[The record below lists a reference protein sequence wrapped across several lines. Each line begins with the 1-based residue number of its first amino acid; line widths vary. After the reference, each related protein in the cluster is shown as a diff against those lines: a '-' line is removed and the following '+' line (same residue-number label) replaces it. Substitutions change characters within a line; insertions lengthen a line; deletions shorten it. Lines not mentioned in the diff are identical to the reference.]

1 MITSVLLTA
10 SSGTATLAHPDLTLS
25 LLSELSGKSAVLM
38 DDQTSAALLGS
49 ITAWPQDQHRVR
61 AQRLLGH
68 LRTSGAICEPPRTQS
83 GPRCLCGSESSGG
96 PDLVIRGCPGCDIP
110 KSIALADWILSG
122 ADRMR
127 PQVVVIP
134 EGAHPGDLRKQVLEP
149 MTRYAKSLHVSDR
162 YIAASVA
169 SPSKVLRPSQLM
181 GLHALLEAATTSQSI
196 QTLKITS
203 GLQES
208 KHNRMFTEQQ
218 YLDHIAKAV
227 LEQVSSLWSRLNAE
241 WQPKFV
247 IEVHGE
253 EQWKSLHE
261 RTVST
266 NLGEVVVDNGI
277 DWISS
282 SSRRCEPRTFTLR
295 KPTQKNFTGSPG
307 TATLSPR

>member
-1 MITSVLLTA
+1 MITSVLLTR
-10 SSGTATLAHPDLTLS
+10 SSGAATLAQPDLTLS

-38 DDQTSAALLGS
+38 DDQTSASLLES

-68 LRTSGAICEPPRTQS
+68 LRTSGAICEPPIVQA
-83 GPRCLCGSESSGG
+83 GPRCLCGSEASGG
-96 PDLVIRGCPGCDIP
+96 PDLVIRGCAGCEMP
-110 KSIALADWILSG
+110 KSIALSDWILGG

-134 EGAHPGDLRKQVLEP
+134 EGAHPGVLRKQVLEP
-149 MTRYAKSLHVSDR
+149 ITRYAKILHVSDR

-181 GLHALLEAATTSQSI
+181 GLHVLLEAATTSQSI

-208 KHNRMFTEQQ
+208 KHSRIFPEQQ
-218 YLDHIAKAV
+218 YLDHVAKAV
-227 LEQVSSLWSRLNAE
+227 LEQVSSLWSRLNVQ

-277 DWISS
+277 DWVSS

-295 KPTQKNFTGSPG
+295 KPTQKNFTGNPG
-307 TATLSPR
+307 TAISNSR

>member
-1 MITSVLLTA
+1 MITSVLMTR
-10 SSGTATLAHPDLTLS
+10 SSGEATLSQPEITLALLT
-25 LLSELSGKSAVLM
+25 ELCSKSALLM
-38 DDQTSAALLGS
+38 DDQTSAALLAS
-49 ITAWPQDQHRVR
+49 ISTWSQDAFRVR
-61 AQRLLGH
+61 AQRLLGQ
-68 LRTSGAICEPPRTQS
+68 LRTTGAICQIPAGRP
-83 GPRCLCGSESSGG
+83 GPHCSCGSETRSG

-110 KSIALADWILSG
+110 KSIALSDWILDG

-134 EGAHPGDLRKQVLEP
+134 EGAHPEELRKKILEP
-149 MTRYAKSLHVSDR
+149 ITRYAKSLHVSDR

-196 QTLKITS
+196 QTFKITS

-208 KHNRMFTEQQ
+208 KHNRVFPEQQ
-218 YLDHIAKAV
+218 YLDHVAKAV
-227 LEQVSSLWSRLNAE
+227 LEQVSSLWSRLNVE

-247 IEVHGE
+247 VEVHGE

-261 RTVST
+261 RTIST
-266 NLGEVVVDNGI
+266 NLGEIVVDNGI

-295 KPTQKNFTGSPG
+295 KCTQKNFTGSPG
-307 TATLSPR
+307 TATLDAR

>member
-68 LRTSGAICEPPRTQS
+68 LRTSGAICEPPIVQS

-96 PDLVIRGCPGCDIP
+96 PDLVIRGCAGCEMP
-110 KSIALADWILSG
+110 KSIALSDWILGG

-134 EGAHPGDLRKQVLEP
+134 EGAHPGDLRKQVLDP
-149 MTRYAKSLHVSDR
+149 ITRHAKSLHVSDR

-169 SPSKVLRPSQLM
+169 SPDKVLRPSQQM
-181 GLHALLEAATTSQSI
+181 GLQALLESAATSQSI
-196 QTLKITS
+196 QTFTITS
-203 GLQES
+203 GLPES
-208 KHNRMFTEQQ
+208 KHHRMFTEQQ
-218 YLDHIAKAV
+218 YLDHIAKSV
-227 LEQVSSLWSRLNAE
+227 LEQVSSLWTRVNVG
-241 WQPKFV
+241 WQPKLI
-247 IEVHGE
+247 IEVYGE
-253 EQWKSLHE
+253 DHWKRLHE
-261 RTVST
+261 RTICT
-266 NLGEVVVDNGI
+266 NLGEIVVDNGI

-295 KPTQKNFTGSPG
+295 KPTQKFFTGNPG
-307 TATLSPR
+307 TATLNPR